1 MSSSVFLVGNVLS
14 SLFVYPVC
22 VKIGLTWTI
31 RLALIAAFLGCLLRL
46 FIGEGF
52 FFVLLG

>member
-31 RLALIAAFLGCLLRL
+31 RLALIVAFLGCLLRML
-46 FIGEGF
+46 IAEGF
-52 FFVLLG
+52 IFVLIG